1 MTEYSNYVLKIRAKL
16 NITQQELAGKLKV
29 SFATVNRWENGKM
42 TPSKRYIYLLEEL
55 CKENNIEFKRSKV

>member
-29 SFATVNRWENGKM
+29 SFASVNRWENGKM
-42 TPSKRYIYLLEEL
+42 TPSKRYIYRD
-55 CKENNIEFKRSKV
+55 FDS